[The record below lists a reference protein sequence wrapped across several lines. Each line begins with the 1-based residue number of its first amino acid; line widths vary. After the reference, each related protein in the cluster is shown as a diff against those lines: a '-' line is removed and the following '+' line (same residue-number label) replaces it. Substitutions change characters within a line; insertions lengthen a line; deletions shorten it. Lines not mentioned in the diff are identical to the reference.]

1 MLKVSM
7 CQRSGMHEA
16 EVNSQR
22 FSV

>member
-7 CQRSGMHEA
+7 YQRSGMHEA